1 MPKIVDH
8 DKRRADI
15 LEQCFSLFAEQG
27 YAALTMRGIAR
38 ALGVSTGTLYYYFAS
53 KEAIFESM
61 FRRLATAN
69 VQAVLADL
77 PADATLQDR
86 IVNLHR
92 FLHNDA
98 DALQQAIAV
107 ALEYRRLH
115 TGPDADAVLREL
127 LTVYRDTIA
136 EQMNLTDPAQAAVAL
151 SMLLGMLVQR
161 RLDPD
166 SVDMGVHMAGLG
178 GVLGL

>member
-1 MPKIVDH
+1 
-8 DKRRADI
+8 
-15 LEQCFSLFAEQG
+15 
-27 YAALTMRGIAR
+27 
-38 ALGVSTGTLYYYFAS
+38 
-53 KEAIFESM
+53 M

-77 PADATLQDR
+77 PANATLQDR

-107 ALEYRRLH
+107 ALEYRRLQ
-115 TGPDADAVLREL
+115 TGPAADAVLHEL

-136 EQMNLTDPAQAAVAL
+136 EQMQLTDPAQAAVAL

-166 SVDMGVHMAGLG
+166 SVDIGTHMAGLG
-178 GVLGL
+178 GLLGL